1 VANQKINPQ
10 DMYDSVQYGF
20 SHAVAHRGKKT
31 IELAGQVAW
40 DADCNLVGEG
50 DLAAQAK
57 QVFQNLRQVLA
68 VAGAGPADVVRLRT
82 YIVDYTPDM
91 LDVIGSEIAAF
102 YDGAVPAANTLIGVQ
117 SLALPGFMIEVEAVA
132 VVD

>member
-1 VANQKINPQ
+1 MANQKINPQ

>member
-1 VANQKINPQ
+1 
-10 DMYDSVQYGF
+10 MYDSVQYGF